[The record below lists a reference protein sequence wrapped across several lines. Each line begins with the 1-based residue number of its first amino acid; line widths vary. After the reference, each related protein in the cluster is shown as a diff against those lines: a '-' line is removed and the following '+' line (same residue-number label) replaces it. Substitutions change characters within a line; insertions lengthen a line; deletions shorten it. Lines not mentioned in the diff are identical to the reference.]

1 MLIKLNP
8 KSPQPAVLYNLSYP
22 PAIDLPLPPAYQ
34 SLLHTLSTSFPQ
46 LDPPSTLHA
55 LDKATWLVA
64 VLKEVVFDLDR
75 DWVRCVWVDG
85 GVEEWALSAEG
96 VDGGC
101 VGMLER
107 VLRDVGLSAIEDER
121 ERLRA
126 DWERFGRQRAM
137 AVAKHQAEVHAQAQ
151 VKAKH
156 KKHRS
161 LLMSLVA

>member
-1 MLIKLNP
+1 M
-8 KSPQPAVLYNLSYP
+8 
-22 PAIDLPLPPAYQ
+22 
-34 SLLHTLSTSFPQ
+34 
-46 LDPPSTLHA
+46 
-55 LDKATWLVA
+55 
-64 VLKEVVFDLDR
+64 
-75 DWVRCVWVDG
+75 RCVWVDG